1 LKNKILFK
9 AKTMTPDELLA
20 ILIDNIS
27 FQLRHANYD
36 RAIEVK
42 KNAKMISASIG
53 WEDEITRYRRFEE
66 DTLKAQRI
74 RLHNPPTKSA
84 LAAPRRYFKRMPR
97 VEGIR
102 KTFKASSDEALVKLQ
117 DQFYN
122 FMPGESLD
130 QWQNRILEF
139 YGVND
144 PNAWIIAER
153 RDKRNQ
159 EGTIINT
166 IVYPFIVGCEDV
178 LNFKRTFGEL
188 EWVLV
193 RTSEMQ
199 RIATPKSR
207 IDQIIENFYLYA
219 PGYIAQARE
228 VGEKTIKEAGDVE
241 MMIEIYPSDAKPKAQ
256 KSNSPLA
263 QIEYI
268 GQPKAKLFYVR
279 VKTNGT
285 KEVPAECVGVYDD
298 ESTGGMGCKVPW
310 FDPAM
315 DDFRDLM
322 RYKSIADVLLTTHAY
337 PQTWEFTSACH
348 DTHVEFGECDYG
360 YYGGI
365 HDTDHRCHKC
375 NGTGIPANFSTEQAK
390 VLLIL
395 PEDGQKE
402 MIELAKLSHTQ
413 EIKIDLLEWLDG
425 KIESTTAKIMNTL
438 FGAGL
443 FQKPTNSTTKTATEI
458 NELTAG
464 ISDVLAPFGALECRF
479 FELFFRVGAQYQGF
493 ELEVDK
499 SYPDDLKIDQLTD
512 MVTTFDNIKKSG
524 VGYEA
529 IVAQRNR
536 IFQKTFEGNPAI
548 QKAIAARYK
557 FKPWDDKNDEQVSMI
572 VASRSA
578 TDPERVLWE
587 NWLKVF
593 QEIEAKNPMFYEMT
607 YEKQKQ
613 IVAEQ
618 VAEITAL
625 IQQPEVDS
633 VPNFNSPINP
643 VEETPANEDVNADA

>member
-1 LKNKILFK
+1 
-9 AKTMTPDELLA
+9 M
-20 ILIDNIS
+20 
-27 FQLRHANYD
+27 
-36 RAIEVK
+36 
-42 KNAKMISASIG
+42 
-53 WEDEITRYRRFEE
+53 
-66 DTLKAQRI
+66 
-74 RLHNPPTKSA
+74 
-84 LAAPRRYFKRMPR
+84 
-97 VEGIR
+97 
-102 KTFKASSDEALVKLQ
+102 
-117 DQFYN
+117 
-122 FMPGESLD
+122 
-130 QWQNRILEF
+130 
-139 YGVND
+139 
-144 PNAWIIAER
+144 
-153 RDKRNQ
+153 
-159 EGTIINT
+159 
-166 IVYPFIVGCEDV
+166 
-178 LNFKRTFGEL
+178 
-188 EWVLV
+188 
-193 RTSEMQ
+193 
-199 RIATPKSR
+199 
-207 IDQIIENFYLYA
+207 
-219 PGYIAQARE
+219 
-228 VGEKTIKEAGDVE
+228 
-241 MMIEIYPSDAKPKAQ
+241 
-256 KSNSPLA
+256 
-263 QIEYI
+263 
-268 GQPKAKLFYVR
+268 
-279 VKTNGT
+279 
-285 KEVPAECVGVYDD
+285 
-298 ESTGGMGCKVPW
+298 
-310 FDPAM
+310 
-315 DDFRDLM
+315 
-322 RYKSIADVLLTTHAY
+322 
-337 PQTWEFTSACH
+337 
-348 DTHVEFGECDYG
+348 
-360 YYGGI
+360 
-365 HDTDHRCHKC
+365 
-375 NGTGIPANFSTEQAK
+375 
-390 VLLIL
+390 LLIL

-425 KIESTTAKIMNTL
+425 KIEATTAKIMNTL

-443 FQKPTNSTTKTATEI
+443 FQKPTNSVTKTATEI

-548 QKAIAARYK
+548 QKSIAARYK